1 MVLTECR
8 KLLLHKSANVF
19 RSSSFT
25 NVASRRSKRCLLTRG
40 GKATYLALIT
50 RSFASKQESYFS
62 AIGGESDE
70 PPPDLSAEQVIGS

>member
-8 KLLLHKSANVF
+8 KLLFNSSVFVF
-19 RSSSFT
+19 RTASFT
-25 NVASRRSKRCLLTRG
+25 NVASRKSKRCLLNRG
-40 GKATYLALIT
+40 GKGTYLALIT

-70 PPPDLSAEQVIGS
+70 PPPDLSAEQVITV